1 MADPFSND
9 AAPGVFVFM
18 ALRLEDKKALVAEV
32 NEVAARA
39 LSAVAAEYRG
49 LSAGEFDLLRR
60 KAREN
65 AIYLH
70 VVKNTLAKRAL
81 QGTEFA
87 CLEPALVGPLVLG
100 FSLEDPGAVG
110 RVIKDFAKDH
120 DKLVVK
126 AVSIG
131 GQLYG
136 SKDIERLASLPSKEQ
151 AIAMLMGVMK
161 APVGKFVRTL
171 AEPAA
176 KFVRTAKAVA
186 DARQAA

>member
-1 MADPFSND
+1 
-9 AAPGVFVFM
+9 M

-60 KAREN
+60 KARES

-87 CLEPALVGPLVLG
+87 CMEPALVGPLVLG

-161 APVGKFVRTL
+161 APIGKFVRTL
-171 AEPAA
+171 AEPTA

-186 DARQAA
+186 DSKQAA

>member
-1 MADPFSND
+1 
-9 AAPGVFVFM
+9 M
-18 ALRLEDKKALVAEV
+18 ALKLEDKKALVAEV
-32 NEVAARA
+32 NEVASRA

-49 LSAGEFDLLRR
+49 LSAGKFDILRS

-65 AIYLH
+65 GIYLH

-81 QGTEFA
+81 AGTQFE
-87 CLEPALVGPLVLG
+87 CMGDALVGPLVLG

-110 RVIKDFAKDH
+110 RVIKDFAKEN

-136 SKDIERLASLPSKEQ
+136 SQDIERLASLPSKEQ
-151 AIAMLMGVMK
+151 ALAMLMGVMK
-161 APVGKFVRTL
+161 APVSKFVRTL
-171 AEPAA
+171 AEPTA
-176 KFVRTAKAVA
+176 KFVRTVQAVA
-186 DARQAA
+186 DQKQAA